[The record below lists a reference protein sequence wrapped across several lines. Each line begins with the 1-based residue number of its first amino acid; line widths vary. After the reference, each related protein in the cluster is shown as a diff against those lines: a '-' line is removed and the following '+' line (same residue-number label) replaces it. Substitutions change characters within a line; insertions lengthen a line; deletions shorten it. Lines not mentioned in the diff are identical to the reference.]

1 VKLTSGNL
9 TTKTRRHEELFFVV
23 VAVMCLAS
31 AGFAQTAKT
40 PSLDEIVAR
49 HVQARGGAEKLKSL
63 QSLRTV
69 GTLSLGSRGE
79 ARLTR
84 EIKRPHLVRTDF
96 ALGNVTLIH
105 AYDGQSGWQTG
116 PDGKTSELT
125 GDDLKNA
132 EEDADIEG
140 PLVDYKQKG
149 NKLEVAGTSSV
160 NSAACYRLKLTYAN
174 GDVAYLCLDA
184 KTYLVVGQRV
194 ERNGQVQVEAVLGD
208 YRPYGGIQ
216 FAGTSD
222 IKQSTNPEPIH
233 YKLEKVEI
241 NPEIDDSRFHMPPS
255 QEPQ

>member
-1 VKLTSGNL
+1 MRLTAE
-9 TTKTRRHEELFFVV
+9 TRRREEFFFA
-23 VAVMCLAS
+23 VAAIVAFV
-31 AGFAQTAKT
+31 ATGFAQTAKM
-40 PSLDEIVAR
+40 PSLDEIIAR

-84 EIKRPHLVRTDF
+84 EIKRPHQVRTDF
-96 ALGNVTLIH
+96 ALGGIILVH
-105 AYDGQSGWQTG
+105 AYDGHSAWQTG
-116 PDGKTSELT
+116 PDGKVSELT

-132 EEDADIEG
+132 QEDADIEG
-140 PLVDYKQKG
+140 PLIDYKQKG
-149 NKLEVAGTSSV
+149 HTVEIVGMSSLGDTP
-160 NSAACYRLKLTYAN
+160 CYQLKLTYAN
-174 GDVAYLCLDA
+174 GDIAYLCLDA

-208 YRPYGGIQ
+208 YRTYGGIQ

-222 IKQSTNPEPIH
+222 IKQSSNPELIH
-233 YKLEKVEI
+233 YKLDKVEI
-241 NPEIDDSRFHMPPS
+241 NPEIDDTRFRMPPP